1 MTGPCHPMTAGEAN
15 EFMRAMKKRAGSAKT
30 CERRPQCLGGG
41 VTVRVETSGR
51 GDLRWYLAGKPAT
64 SPLVRHVLVNGMPR
78 DWPSL

>member
-1 MTGPCHPMTAGEAN
+1 MTAGEAN
-15 EFMRAMKKRAGSAKT
+15 EFMRAMEKRAGSANS
-30 CERRPQCLGGG
+30 CERHPQCLGGG

-64 SPLVRHVLVNGMPR
+64 GPLVRHVLVNGMPR